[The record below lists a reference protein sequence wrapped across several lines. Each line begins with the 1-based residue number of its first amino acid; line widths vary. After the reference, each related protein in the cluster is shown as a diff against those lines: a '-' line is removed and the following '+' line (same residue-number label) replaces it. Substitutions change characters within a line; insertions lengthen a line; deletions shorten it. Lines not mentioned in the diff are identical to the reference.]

1 MRLRFLVI
9 RAAGHDQ
16 PLVQVGPC
24 VVLQTD
30 GLEDSKKQGDDWS
43 PTEIRFECR
52 RRWKVV
58 DRTNGRND
66 RRRGD
71 GPEAWKRQQD
81 LPFTGMFDDAHNFA
95 FQLLNTLTQKPK
107 LFDLLLVDDPIFGFP
122 PFERRHVP
130 IMHLF

>member
-1 MRLRFLVI
+1 MRCLANGWPGRQQETGSASSSWFPMCQTGMVQD
-9 RAAGHDQ
+9 AAG
-16 PLVQVGPC
+16 L
-24 VVLQTD
+24 
-30 GLEDSKKQGDDWS
+30 GDDWS